1 MRLPEHFSHVT
12 ARHGQCRA
20 AAAGVVAMTPD
31 DVRAIVR
38 KEFQPLRE
46 VLDRLM
52 TLVERQAQALE
63 ILQLEVLAR
72 RPSRET
78 SGDAEGDL

>member
-1 MRLPEHFSHVT
+1 
-12 ARHGQCRA
+12 
-20 AAAGVVAMTPD
+20 MTPD